1 MSIRQRMFT
10 NADEARRAG
19 DFIIQIRDESER
31 VVYVSSEIA
40 TALKEQTTAREL
52 IANQIEKHRFNERGK
67 YCGNRGGEGRIGGSQ
82 TLVVRIV
89 SAGRKVQSSARR
101 CVNGVQFGDVIV
113 DRELRPQC
121 KS

>member
-40 TALKEQTTAREL
+40 TALKEQTTATEL
-52 IANQIEKHRFNERGK
+52 IANQIEKIASMSE
-67 YCGNRGGEGRIGGSQ
+67 GNTAATGEAKD
-82 TLVVRIV
+82 V
-89 SAGRKVQSSARR
+89 SAEVKRLSSELYRLVARFKVRR
-101 CVNGVQFGDVIV
+101 DEV
-113 DRELRPQC
+113 
-121 KS
+121 